1 MSTKWS
7 KSLDEFTEFIR
18 SGLRN
23 DVPSESVEEDAI
35 AVDTRVPHHLIADF
49 YNENP
54 TFEQT
59 IPISTF
65 EAVFG
70 APGRRFAKYGDVME
84 LAKEFVQMYADVEL
98 LTERAGG
105 RTTIEWRKFVPLV
118 AELVGVIVEE
128 IRGRPRDPDD
138 NRDEEEI
145 EKELDGYREY
155 VMDYVRFVLLHETYA
170 QQTER
175 DEQDDK
181 TLLSVYDIVHS
192 GVLDDLREPTRC
204 DWTNY
209 DVFVLLRTCYDKLM
223 TKSERGGIETA
234 GGLAY
239 DFSLSGSIVTFTPAF
254 FSALWAHME
263 RIGWVRDDLLMF
275 REYLHVRRLLYYTN
289 YKKGRRFLFD
299 VLDFD
304 MDGAIGHLDLVY
316 FYRSLAIQ
324 YARVYPERYFPNE
337 KEAIIAWLD
346 QIAPNITPNLEWAAA
361 ERPVE
366 QIYRITF
373 EDVANHKF
381 GADFL
386 HALIS
391 CDGFDKVDFRYD
403 AAAPEQDT
411 EVDPE
416 EAPPT
421 ITADELATLLGSTQT
436 LVDDEDL
443 ANHRDLL
450 HIELAED

>member
-1 MSTKWS
+1 MNAKWTKL
-7 KSLDEFTEFIR
+7 LDEFTEFVR
-18 SGLRN
+18 SRLVNG
-23 DVPSESVEEDAI
+23 VGPEAVEEDDI
-35 AVDTRVPHHLIADF
+35 AEDTRVPHHLIASF

-54 TFEQT
+54 SFEHT
-59 IPISTF
+59 IPISSF
-65 EAVFG
+65 ESVFRT
-70 APGRRFAKYGDVME
+70 PGKPFAKYGDVME
-84 LAKEFVQMYADVEL
+84 LAKEFIQVHADDEL
-98 LTERAGG
+98 LTERADGHS
-105 RTTIEWRKFVPLV
+105 TIAWGKFVP
-118 AELVGVIVEE
+118 IVEELLGAIVDE
-128 IRGRPRDPDD
+128 IRGRPRDADGPS
-138 NRDEEEI
+138 EEELDKEI
-145 EKELDGYREY
+145 EGYREY
-155 VMDYVRFVLLHETYA
+155 VMDYVRFELLHETYA
-170 QQTER
+170 MQTDR
-175 DEQDDK
+175 NEQDDK
-181 TLLSVYDIVHS
+181 TLLPIYDIIHS

-209 DVFVLLRTCYDKLM
+209 DVFLLLRTCYDKLV
-223 TKSERGGIETA
+223 TKSERDGIETA
-234 GGLAY
+234 AGLAY

-263 RIGWVRDDLLMF
+263 RIGWVRDDLLTF
-275 REYLHVRRLLYYTN
+275 RNYLHVRRLLYYTN

-381 GADFL
+381 GAEFL

-450 HIELAED
+450 HIELADD